1 MSILSSIVVEQF
13 VIGSDFLVYFVH
25 VRLYRPFSAEALINA
40 IPETV
45 KQISVLDRTKEPGSL
60 GEPLYLDVVAA
71 LKGSKFESTPLFTG
85 RYGLGSKD
93 TTPAQIVAVY
103 ENTEKQRFT
112 IGIVDDVTNL
122 SLPVGAPLLTTPE
135 GL

>member
-1 MSILSSIVVEQF
+1 M
-13 VIGSDFLVYFVH
+13 
-25 VRLYRPFSAEALINA
+25 PTN
-40 IPETV
+40 
-45 KQISVLDRTKEPGSL
+45 
-60 GEPLYLDVVAA
+60 
-71 LKGSKFESTPLFTG
+71 FESTPVFTG

-122 SLPVGAPLLTTPE
+122 SLPVGAPLVTLRKEPSTANSGDLAQTVP
-135 GL
+135 